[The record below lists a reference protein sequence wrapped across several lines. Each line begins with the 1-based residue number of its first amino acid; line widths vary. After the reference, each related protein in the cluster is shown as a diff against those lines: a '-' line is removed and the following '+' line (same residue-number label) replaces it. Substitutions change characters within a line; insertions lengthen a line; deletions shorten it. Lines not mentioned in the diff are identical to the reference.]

1 MIQYLCIQGRKIILS
16 TKIKISKDMI
26 LDAAFEIVRKH
37 GIEKLSNRELA
48 NKLKCSIRPIYY
60 QFENSEEMK
69 KELYKKIEKYF
80 YKLLLNNMI
89 DGIPKYKQ
97 IGINYIKFAKKE
109 KKLFQAL
116 FMSEVGLTPNA
127 FVSKAGED
135 FEEIEKLIKIS
146 TNLNNDDIR
155 NFHTKMWIFCHGI
168 ATLVANNTVNLTD
181 NQIQE
186 LLSYEFQALM
196 LLEENPNNRW
206 VLPKEV

>member
-1 MIQYLCIQGRKIILS
+1 MS

-26 LDAAFEIVRKH
+26 LDAAFAIVRKH